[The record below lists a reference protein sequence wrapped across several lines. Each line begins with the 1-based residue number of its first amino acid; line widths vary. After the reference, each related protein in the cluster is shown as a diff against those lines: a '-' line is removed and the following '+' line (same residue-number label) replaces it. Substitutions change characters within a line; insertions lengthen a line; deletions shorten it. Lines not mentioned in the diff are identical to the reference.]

1 MLVPVEGEID
11 GLEDLT
17 KSEWENL
24 TGWESESTLL
34 PLFTTTRTSD
44 ENGQRREGGRGSKR

>member
-24 TGWESESTLL
+24 TGWESKSTHILL
-34 PLFTTTRTSD
+34 LLLHEGD
-44 ENGQRREGGRGSKR
+44 EEEKRKYRRGKAK